1 MMTMTLGH
9 RIALLVVTSL
19 VALMM
24 VVVGPGVSAAS
35 ADSPYG
41 SAKHSSSG
49 DGHSDK
55 DKKHDNNSKNYK
67 KNKKNKKDKGAGAA
81 TPLPSPAVEAAQASL
96 PEVAAAAGH
105 KPSLVSPTK
114 GSGGRK
120 ERAWR

>member
-1 MMTMTLGH
+1 MMTTMTLGH
-9 RIALLVVTSL
+9 RIALWVVTSL

-35 ADSPYG
+35 ADSPNNG

-49 DGHSDK
+49 DSHC
-55 DKKHDNNSKNYK
+55 DKKHDNNHKNYK

-96 PEVAAAAGH
+96 PEVAVALAMAAGH
-105 KPSLVSPTK
+105 KASACEPY
-114 GSGGRK
+114 
-120 ERAWR
+120 